1 MIVWIVGLSGVGKT
15 TVGSLLVD
23 KIKENDPTWVM
34 IDGDVIRSIFGVDR
48 KTSDYSVEA
57 RRQNAERIIS
67 LCTWLDGQKINVIC
81 NILCI
86 FDDLMRNNRELF
98 GEYFQVELT
107 APMDVLI
114 NRDAKG
120 IYNGY
125 INGLQKNVV
134 GCDIK
139 YDKPTHSDLVIDN
152 SGVNSP
158 VEVVNKIFQKLFF
171 NESL

>member
-1 MIVWIVGLSGVGKT
+1 
-15 TVGSLLVD
+15 
-23 KIKENDPTWVM
+23 
-34 IDGDVIRSIFGVDR
+34 
-48 KTSDYSVEA
+48 
-57 RRQNAERIIS
+57 
-67 LCTWLDGQKINVIC
+67 
-81 NILCI
+81 
-86 FDDLMRNNRELF
+86 MRNNRELF

-139 YDKPTHSDLVIDN
+139 YDKPTQSDLVIDN

-158 VEVVNKIFQKLFF
+158 VEVVNKHSKAIFK
-171 NESL
+171 